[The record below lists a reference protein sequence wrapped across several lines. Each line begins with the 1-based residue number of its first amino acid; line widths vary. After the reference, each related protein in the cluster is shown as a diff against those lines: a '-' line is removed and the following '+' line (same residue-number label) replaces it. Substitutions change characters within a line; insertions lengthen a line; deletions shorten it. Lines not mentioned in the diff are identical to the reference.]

1 MHCVRSVHQPHRG
14 ENSSQGT
21 LLLLVSHLLLVSPP
35 SISRHLATLSSN
47 FATCIPYSVPS
58 VFYTPSNACACAV
71 SRARIRRL
79 QPWARPA
86 KTKARALTS
95 IFLIN
100 YLPRSQT
107 AGSWLYV
114 LPRI

>member
-1 MHCVRSVHQPHRG
+1 M
-14 ENSSQGT
+14 
-21 LLLLVSHLLLVSPP
+21 
-35 SISRHLATLSSN
+35 
-47 FATCIPYSVPS
+47 
-58 VFYTPSNACACAV
+58 FYTPSNACACAV

-107 AGSWLYV
+107 AGSWFGTFRPPLAGCHDFLAATATGTGLSVTVV
-114 LPRI
+114 LAQEVPVPEGQLHELLEYQL